1 MSVKLKRSVEYIT
14 EILGKDQ
21 SRLSIIN
28 SAVIAIISF
37 FYIYT
42 VGSYLKVNIY
52 PLEHRVIYFTFFDI
66 YIINRYF
73 DHIIIISGVAL
84 WLTISLRTR
93 IKSVIPIIYVA
104 IITPIWLLPEGSN
117 LSAAILD
124 IAALISI
131 PIIISFSLFNK
142 FLSKRNMSILN
153 STNHTNL
160 LVNYLS
166 IIGIFIGIIGLVNA
180 SSSFFS
186 LQLSSTNIRN
196 YAYDVFLLFSTFS
209 PILILLLITSLPSKL
224 FINEVMVGILKIK
237 NKTLDSSSSVTGF
250 RIKSSSKII
259 YILFFMLLSIIV
271 VLIPHLPA
279 INKDNR
285 QVGVD
290 SDYYVKWLLPLLHS
304 KNSQEFIHHAFVVQ
318 NHGDRP
324 FFLFFLFLSVKIAN
338 SNLCYTI
345 EYLPMILAPSLV
357 LVIYFLTRELTSNDG
372 TSIFAAFL
380 TAVSFHILIGL
391 YAGFYANWFALI
403 IGYLSFVFL
412 VRFLKRSRIGNLAI
426 YFILTIILMFSH
438 SLTWIVLT
446 MFTTIFLGVMLKW
459 NHYYSKKGIVLVLI
473 IVLSSAIINIGR
485 IIMIGI
491 ADNIQR
497 DIGEIAHNTAGPEQ
511 FSLRWSNLLR
521 TVYSFVGGQFSNFII
536 LALGSYWLFRSN
548 LSEPSNIFLIVF
560 LSIGIIPFLFG
571 NWIIQTRVFYDIP
584 FQIPAALALALIN
597 KQRNGFVMLL
607 PICILILAGSVR
619 AVFNFT

>member
-1 MSVKLKRSVEYIT
+1 MTVKPKRPVKYIT
-14 EILGKDQ
+14 KILGKDQ
-21 SRLSIIN
+21 DRLSIIN

-42 VGSYLKVNIY
+42 VGSYFKLNIY
-52 PLEHRVIYFTFFDI
+52 PLEHRVVYSTFFDI
-66 YIINRYF
+66 YIINRYL

-84 WLTISLRTR
+84 WITLSLRT
-93 IKSVIPIIYVA
+93 KVKFVVPIIYIA
-104 IITPIWLLPEGSN
+104 IITSIWLLPESPN

-131 PIIISFSLFNK
+131 PIVVTFSIYNK
-142 FLSKRNMSILN
+142 FLSKRNMSIIN
-153 STNHTNL
+153 STIHKNL
-160 LVNYLS
+160 IVNYLA
-166 IIGIFIGIIGLVNA
+166 ILGILIGIIGLVNP

-186 LQLSSTNIRN
+186 LQISLTHIRN
-196 YAYDVFLLFSTFS
+196 YAYDVFLLLSTFS
-209 PILILLLITSLPSKL
+209 PILILVLITSLPSKIL
-224 FINEVMVGILKIK
+224 INEVMVGILKIK
-237 NKTLDSSSSVTGF
+237 NSTLYLSSSDTGF

-259 YILFFMLLSIIV
+259 YLLLFMLLSIIV

-279 INKDNR
+279 TNKDNR

-290 SDYYVKWLLPLLHS
+290 SDYYVNWLLPLLHS

-324 FFLFFLFLSVKIAN
+324 FFLFFLFLIVKIAN
-338 SNLCYTI
+338 SSLLYTI

-357 LVIYFLTRELTSNDG
+357 LVIYFLTRELTSNDS

-380 TAVSFHILIGL
+380 TTVSFHILIGL

-412 VRFLKRSRIGNLAI
+412 IRFLKRSRIVNLTI
-426 YFILTIILMFSH
+426 YFMLMIILMFSH

-446 MFTTIFLGVMLKW
+446 LFTIIFLGVMLKW
-459 NHYYSKKGIVLVLI
+459 NHYYSKKRIVLVLI

-485 IIMIGI
+485 IIITGI

-521 TVYSFVGGQFSNFII
+521 TAYSFVGGQFSNFII

-548 LSEPSNIFLIVF
+548 LSEPSSIFLIIF

-571 NWIIQTRVFYDIP
+571 NWLIQTRVYYDIP
-584 FQIPAALALALIN
+584 FQIPSALALSFIN

-607 PICILILAGSVR
+607 PICILILAISVR
-619 AVFNFT
+619 AVSNFT